1 MEELYELRT
10 YIETGK
16 YQEALL
22 LLDEMEEMSLDDKIT
37 RISSFMEVLLVHL
50 IKQAV
55 EKRTTRSWD
64 VSIRNALR
72 QIMKLN
78 KRRKAGGWYLTEEE
92 LYIASEEAYASA
104 LDSAALEAL
113 GGQYTT
119 EEISAMI
126 DRPEMIRWALQ
137 QMQPVASA
145 NSRIGILQG
154 IVRRPRASASGPRV
168 AVSGLH
174 MHLFAYSAP
183 YEDGRLT
190 SS

>member
-22 LLDEMEEMSLDDKIT
+22 LLDEMEEMSRDDKIN

-64 VSIRNALR
+64 VSIRKALR
-72 QIMKLN
+72 QIMKIN

-92 LYIASEEAYASA
+92 LRIALEEAYASA

-113 GGQYTT
+113 GGRYTT

-126 DRPEMIRWALQ
+126 DRSEMLQWALQ
-137 QMQPVASA
+137 QMQPVES
-145 NSRIGILQG
+145 
-154 IVRRPRASASGPRV
+154 P
-168 AVSGLH
+168 H
-174 MHLFAYSAP
+174 
-183 YEDGRLT
+183 
-190 SS
+190 